1 MSQTENLIR
10 ATDFIVFLKGIKREW
25 IAYPESG
32 KIFSTVTGEFMKPS
46 ITRGYYSLPLTLTT
60 SGKRYKSSI
69 KFHRAL
75 WILTYG
81 IPLSL
86 RAEIDHIDG
95 NKENNK
101 ISNLRLVSK
110 EENTPHKLNFEIAEE
125 IRKRYVDGETQ
136 TALGK
141 EFGVSRQAIQHII
154 YGRSYKHLPE
164 KMHYRGHI

>member
-1 MSQTENLIR
+1 MSHTENLIR
-10 ATDFIVFLKGIKREW
+10 ATDFVVFLKGIKREW

-32 KIFSTVTGEFMKPS
+32 KIFSTVTGEFLKTKKFCGYHVIS
-46 ITRGYYSLPLTLTT
+46 ISQRYA
-60 SGKRYKSSI
+60 GKRYNTTTP
-69 KFHRAL
+69 FHRAL

-110 EENTPHKLNFEIAEE
+110 EENTPHKLSFEIAEE
-125 IRKRYVDGETQ
+125 IRRRYVDGETQ

-154 YGRSYKHLPE
+154 CGRSYKHMPE
-164 KMHYRGHI
+164 KMHYRGRV

>member
-1 MSQTENLIR
+1 MK
-10 ATDFIVFLKGIKREW
+10 FLKTKKL
-25 IAYPESG
+25 SG
-32 KIFSTVTGEFMKPS
+32 YHVLS
-46 ITRGYYSLPLTLTT
+46 ISQRYA
-60 SGKRYKSSI
+60 GKRYSTTI
-69 KFHRAL
+69 PFHRAI
-75 WILTYG
+75 WILSRG

-86 RAEIDHIDG
+86 RAEVDHIDG
-95 NKENNK
+95 DKENNC
-101 ISNLRLVSK
+101 IGNLRLISK

>member
-1 MSQTENLIR
+1 MSYTENLIR
-10 ATDFIVFLKGIKREW
+10 ATDFIVFLKGIRREW

-32 KIFSTVTGEFMKPS
+32 KIFSTVTGEFLKTKKLSGYHVLS
-46 ITRGYYSLPLTLTT
+46 ISQRYA
-60 SGKRYKSSI
+60 GKRYSTTI
-69 KFHRAL
+69 PFHRAI
-75 WILTYG
+75 WILSRG

-86 RAEIDHIDG
+86 RAEVDHIDG
-95 NKENNK
+95 DKENNC
-101 ISNLRLVSK
+101 IGNLRLISK